1 MALIRPVV
9 DLTRGTLNIHA
20 PKDANLPPLELAIPR
35 HFRRACHHPATL
47 AVEAGPKPPGAVA
60 AEVGSGGG
68 ASTRSETGLVAAAA
82 AAETG
87 ARAKDYNAAVRHRD
101 SVRLDAGL
109 TLERVQVCGDTVCS
123 DLADAYHGPE
133 GDARIRKWFVRLLGV
148 PCRVVQQRTGARKVR
163 RPVGKGTKGPI
174 SSSSPS
180 QGRSSSSTSSSSS
193 SSQPAQQRQSKDS
206 GNDEGTQAASGA
218 GTNEEP
224 SVGFANDGQY
234 LLVSEASLSDLRM
247 RLGFPTGV
255 DTGGCSSGTGGSGS
269 NAGGD
274 GSDSREGDDLVAR
287 LRPNLVVS
295 GFLPYEE
302 DGWVGVR
309 VGPLH
314 ANVLGTCPRCELL
327 QVDPRVGVRRG
338 AEVLVA
344 LAQYRRNGGRVQF
357 GILLAAEPVTAGRM
371 AQASSEI
378 ARLRAENGMAA
389 ALRRRRRR
397 RHVLLR
403 MLPQRTWWAG
413 SVCEGSLKDYPS
425 SLLGTGSFPVGQL
438 VQHAGS
444 LAEC

>member
-1 MALIRPVV
+1 MPTQNRL
-9 DLTRGTLNIHA
+9 HA
-20 PKDANLPPLELAIPR
+20 VTNY
-35 HFRRACHHPATL
+35 C
-47 AVEAGPKPPGAVA
+47 
-60 AEVGSGGG
+60 
-68 ASTRSETGLVAAAA
+68 
-82 AAETG
+82 
-87 ARAKDYNAAVRHRD
+87 
-101 SVRLDAGL
+101 
-109 TLERVQVCGDTVCS
+109 
-123 DLADAYHGPE
+123 
-133 GDARIRKWFVRLLGV
+133 RI
-148 PCRVVQQRTGARKVR
+148 VQQRTGARKVR

-180 QGRSSSSTSSSSS
+180 QGRSSSSTSSSSP
-193 SSQPAQQRQSKDS
+193 SSQLAQQRQSKDS

-247 RLGFPTGV
+247 RLQLGFPTGV

-295 GFLPYEE
+295 GFPPYEE

-344 LAQYRRNGGRVQF
+344 LAQYRRNGGQVQF
-357 GILLAAEPVTAGRM
+357 GILLAAEPVTVGRM

-378 ARLRAENGMAA
+378 ARLRAENGMDSSAA
-389 ALRRRRRR
+389 AAETVPACVASDVAAADLVGRQCLRGEFEG
-397 RHVLLR
+397 
-403 MLPQRTWWAG
+403 LPVITIGDR
-413 SVCEGSLKDYPS
+413 VFPS
-425 SLLGTGSFPVGQL
+425 GPVGA
-438 VQHAGS
+438 AGS
-444 LAEC
+444 LAKC

>member
-1 MALIRPVV
+1 M
-9 DLTRGTLNIHA
+9 D
-20 PKDANLPPLELAIPR
+20 PPSL
-35 HFRRACHHPATL
+35 
-47 AVEAGPKPPGAVA
+47 
-60 AEVGSGGG
+60 
-68 ASTRSETGLVAAAA
+68 
-82 AAETG
+82 
-87 ARAKDYNAAVRHRD
+87 
-101 SVRLDAGL
+101 
-109 TLERVQVCGDTVCS
+109 Q
-123 DLADAYHGPE
+123 ADAYHDPE

-148 PCRVVQQRTGARKVR
+148 PCRIVQQRTGARKVR

-180 QGRSSSSTSSSSS
+180 QGRSSSSSSS

-234 LLVSEASLSDLRM
+234 LLVSEASLGDLRM
-247 RLGFPTGV
+247 RLQLRFPTGV
-255 DTGGCSSGTGGSGS
+255 DTGGCSSGTSGSGS

-274 GSDSREGDDLVAR
+274 GSDSSEGDDLVAR

-378 ARLRAENGMAA
+378 ARLRAENGMDTSAA
-389 ALRRRRRR
+389 AAETSPACVASGVAVADLVGRQCLRGEFEG
-397 RHVLLR
+397 
-403 MLPQRTWWAG
+403 LPVITIGDRVFPSGPVGAAG
-413 SVCEGSLKDYPS
+413 SP
-425 SLLGTGSFPVGQL
+425 
-438 VQHAGS
+438 AG
-444 LAEC
+444 C